1 MLVGATMSGKTRCW
15 EILMDAIN
23 RLHNEEK
30 EELAK
35 TGEKDPDYKW
45 TPVKVE
51 VMNPKAVTVD
61 ELYGNFD
68 DQNPPQWQEGVLSTT
83 MKIMCADTPNFT
95 RWMILDGPVDTSWI
109 ESMNSV
115 LDDSKLLTLANSDRI
130 AVSANCRLLF
140 ETEDLGVASP
150 ATVSRAGMI
159 FLDIEELGWKP
170 IMKSWIETKKDLG
183 QDYVENLQDIVLRY
197 VDKIL
202 TAKRLNCKE
211 LVPSSESACVRNACS
226 LFDALSGEYK
236 QGEMVREDFLFY
248 VEKWF
253 VFAMIWSIGAT
264 VDEQSRREL
273 DVIIRDIEPMFPTT
287 NTVFEYYINLE
298 KKDWAPWE
306 EKLKPQSFTNKEFH
320 EIYIQTVDWARNR
333 YVSMALLDVRQQVLL
348 VGQSGVGKTVLV
360 EGMLREQDPLTLTFT
375 VNFSAGT
382 RAKGCQEIIE
392 SNYDRRAKNKFKPKN
407 SKIKAVCFIDDL
419 NMPRADRYG
428 FQPPIELLRQWI
440 DYGYWYDK
448 QKVVKNQICDF

>member
-1 MLVGATMSGKTRCW
+1 
-15 EILMDAIN
+15 
-23 RLHNEEK
+23 
-30 EELAK
+30 
-35 TGEKDPDYKW
+35 
-45 TPVKVE
+45 
-51 VMNPKAVTVD
+51 
-61 ELYGNFD
+61 
-68 DQNPPQWQEGVLSTT
+68 
-83 MKIMCADTPNFT
+83 
-95 RWMILDGPVDTSWI
+95 
-109 ESMNSV
+109 
-115 LDDSKLLTLANSDRI
+115 
-130 AVSANCRLLF
+130 
-140 ETEDLGVASP
+140 
-150 ATVSRAGMI
+150 MI
-159 FLDIEELGWKP
+159 FLDIDELGWKP
-170 IMKSWIETKKDLG
+170 IMKSWIDTKKELG
-183 QDYVENLQDIVLRY
+183 DDYVENLQDIVLRY

-211 LVPSSESACVRNACS
+211 LVASSESACVRNATT

-236 QGEMVREDFLFY
+236 QGETSREDFLFY

-253 VFAMIWSIGAT
+253 VFALIWSVGAT

-298 KKDWAPWE
+298 KRDWAPWE
-306 EKLKPQSFTNKEFH
+306 EKLKPQSFTGKEFH

-382 RAKGCQEIIE
+382 LSKGCQEIIE

-407 SKIKAVCFIDDL
+407 SKIKAVCFIDDM
-419 NMPRADRYG
+419 NMPRADTYG

-448 QKVVKNQICDF
+448 QKVVKN

>member
-1 MLVGATMSGKTRCW
+1 
-15 EILMDAIN
+15 
-23 RLHNEEK
+23 
-30 EELAK
+30 
-35 TGEKDPDYKW
+35 
-45 TPVKVE
+45 
-51 VMNPKAVTVD
+51 
-61 ELYGNFD
+61 
-68 DQNPPQWQEGVLSTT
+68 
-83 MKIMCADTPNFT
+83 MCADKPDFT

-109 ESMNSV
+109 EAMNSV

-130 AVSANCRLLF
+130 SLSPNCRLLF
-140 ETEDLGVASP
+140 ETENLDVASP

-159 FLDIEELGWKP
+159 FLDIDELGWKP
-170 IMKSWIETKKDLG
+170 IMKSWIDTKKELG
-183 QDYVENLQDIVLRY
+183 DDYVENLQDIVLRY

-211 LVPSSESACVRNACS
+211 LVASSESACVRNATT

-236 QGEMVREDFLFY
+236 QGETSREDFLFY

-253 VFAMIWSIGAT
+253 VFALIWSVGAT

-298 KKDWAPWE
+298 KRDWAPWE
-306 EKLKPQSFTNKEFH
+306 EKLKPQSFTGKEFH

-382 RAKGCQEIIE
+382 LSKGCQEIIE

-407 SKIKAVCFIDDL
+407 SKIKAVCFIDDM
-419 NMPRADRYG
+419 NMPRADTYG

-448 QKVVKNQICDF
+448 QKVVKN